1 MIVDNSRA
9 VDESARGHR
18 PRCRVFAQLAAAAGA
33 EEVPAEPAELEELE
47 LEPELESEELDE
59 LELSDFAGS
68 LADDDPLRLSVR

>member
-18 PRCRVFAQLAAAAGA
+18 PRYRVFAQLAAAAGA
-33 EEVPAEPAELEELE
+33 DDVPAEPEELLEEP
-47 LEPELESEELDE
+47 EPESEEPDE

-68 LADDDPLRLSVR
+68 LADDAPLRLSVR